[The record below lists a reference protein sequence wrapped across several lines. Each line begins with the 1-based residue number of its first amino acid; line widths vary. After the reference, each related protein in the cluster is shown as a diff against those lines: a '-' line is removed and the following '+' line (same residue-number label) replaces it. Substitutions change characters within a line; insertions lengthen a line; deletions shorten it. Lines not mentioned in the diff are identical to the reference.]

1 MIILI
6 AGSTHAGKTLF
17 AQKLLEAYSYPYLS
31 IDQLKMGLIR
41 SGPARLLPPDGQIGL
56 GKPRLKKQPPKSAVV
71 HSRPSCGF
79 DNLRMAA
86 PGQSISGNF

>member
-31 IDQLKMGLIR
+31 IDHLKMGLIR
-41 SGPARLLPPDGQIGL
+41 SGRTSL
-56 GKPRLKKQPPKSAVV
+56 
-71 HSRPSCGF
+71 
-79 DNLRMAA
+79 MA
-86 PGQSISGNF
+86 GC